1 MCLDEARSGDNQGDH
16 KVIQHSAQA
25 HSSRNHPAHHVRDSN
40 SSLLLDDVKSHQT
53 TALALNMLH
62 KAAKQLEILA
72 TTSFRA
78 AIKGLFMSRALDMA
92 VQSLKLLKGFVTE
105 VTLVTVSIPGHARSK
120 KLCIIMIW

>member
-25 HSSRNHPAHHVRDSN
+25 HSSRNHPAHHVRDST

-62 KAAKQLEILA
+62 KAAKQLEI
-72 TTSFRA
+72 RA